1 MTKHVSVRSL
11 VSRPEI
17 GTTANVVQHSTL
29 RISQLALDSPALIL
43 LRHGKKTLQSGQR
56 RWSLQGGEAIV
67 LAGGQTFDV
76 FNQLS
81 AQGLFEARW
90 LLWDKAIIEAFKQGC
105 HEARPLRQA
114 TVLRGAGRE
123 FHDSVDRAIEAVS
136 SNAPQVPAEIAR
148 HRMAEVLVWLSLFD
162 IALAAPQGAT
172 TMVARL
178 RSLFAGSLSEPWTM
192 ASVAARLAMSEAT
205 LRRRLSA
212 EGATFASVLTDARM
226 SFAMTLLQS
235 TDHAVTRIASSVGYD
250 SASRFSV
257 RFRARFGFAPTA
269 VRGHRR
275 T

>member
-1 MTKHVSVRSL
+1 VTKRSLVRSL
-11 VSRPEI
+11 ISRPEI

-56 RWSLQGGEAIV
+56 RWSLEGGDAVV
-67 LAGGQTFDV
+67 LAGGQSFDV

-81 AQGLFEARW
+81 AQGVFEARW
-90 LLWDKAIIEAFKQGC
+90 LLWDKALIEDFAQDRR
-105 HEARPLRQA
+105 EARPLRQA
-114 TVLRGAGRE
+114 AVFRDLGPE
-123 FHDSVDRAIEAVS
+123 FQDSVERAIAAI

-148 HRMAEVLVWLSLFD
+148 HRMAEILVWLSLHNV
-162 IALAAPQGAT
+162 ALAAPQNV
-172 TMVARL
+172 TMAARL
-178 RSLFAGSLSEPWTM
+178 RSLFAGSLSEPWTTS
-192 ASVAARLAMSEAT
+192 SVAARLAMSEAT

-212 EGATFASVLTDARM
+212 EGVTFGAVLTDARM

-235 TDHAVTRIASSVGYD
+235 TDHAVTRIASNVGYE
-250 SASRFSV
+250 SASRFSL

-269 VRGHRR
+269 VRGHCR

>member
-1 MTKHVSVRSL
+1 
-11 VSRPEI
+11 
-17 GTTANVVQHSTL
+17 
-29 RISQLALDSPALIL
+29 
-43 LRHGKKTLQSGQR
+43 
-56 RWSLQGGEAIV
+56 
-67 LAGGQTFDV
+67 
-76 FNQLS
+76 
-81 AQGLFEARW
+81 
-90 LLWDKAIIEAFKQGC
+90 
-105 HEARPLRQA
+105 
-114 TVLRGAGRE
+114 
-123 FHDSVDRAIEAVS
+123 
-136 SNAPQVPAEIAR
+136 
-148 HRMAEVLVWLSLFD
+148 
-162 IALAAPQGAT
+162 
-172 TMVARL
+172 
-178 RSLFAGSLSEPWTM
+178 M

>member
-1 MTKHVSVRSL
+1 VTKRTSVRSL
-11 VSRPEI
+11 ISRPEV

-43 LRHGKKTLQSGQR
+43 LQHGKKKLQSGQR
-56 RWSLQGGEAIV
+56 RWSLQGGDAIV
-67 LAGGQTFDV
+67 LAAGQSFDV
-76 FNQLS
+76 SNQLS

-90 LLWDKAIIEAFKQGC
+90 LLWDKAIIKVFEHGC
-105 HEARPLRQA
+105 REARPLRQA
-114 TVLRGAGRE
+114 AVLRDVGRE
-123 FHDSVDRAIEAVS
+123 FYDSVDRAIEAI
-136 SNAPQVPAEIAR
+136 SNAPQVPIEVAR
-148 HRMAEVLVWLSLFD
+148 HRLAEVLVWLSLRN
-162 IALAAPQGAT
+162 ITLAAPQGVSVA
-172 TMVARL
+172 ARL

-192 ASVAARLAMSEAT
+192 LSAAARLAMSEAT

-212 EGATFASVLTDARM
+212 EGVTFGSVLTDARM

-235 TDHAVTRIASSVGYD
+235 TDHEVSRIASSVGYD

-269 VRGHRR
+269 IRGHRR